1 MTTLTFFLETLL
13 IMLVY
18 FFLNRRIKVLEEQH
32 QIEDQAKQSLIEYL
46 DRIKDKFS

>member
-18 FFLNRRIKVLEEQH
+18 FFLNRRIKVLETQH
-32 QIEDQAKQSLIEYL
+32 QIESESIRDIYE
-46 DRIKDKFS
+46 RIKDKIEERD